1 MGKIRASLVAVM
13 NSEEINSTYYRIAKY
28 LLQNNY
34 IVNHVS
40 MDDVTKNCYCA
51 KSTVSRFCR
60 QIGYENYYEL
70 NQDLYTST
78 TKSQDKY
85 DRYMLDDFE
94 QIKDLF
100 FNDLFNSILT
110 AKDTITKQSVYTL
123 VSLIKEYNEIGIFGN
138 LQSQTIAQKFQND
151 MGLSRK
157 IITASLLPEHQKSY
171 IKEANKNNLII
182 IVSFS
187 GYYFRQFINLHYLPK
202 DNKPYLV
209 LLTCNDKM
217 KGSKLYDQVICLSC
231 PDNYASRAHIISFYL
246 NMVAIEYAHTKI

>member
-13 NSEEINSTYYRIAKY
+13 NSEETNSTYYRIAKY

-40 MDDVTKNCYCA
+40 MDDVAKNCYCA

-85 DRYMLDDFE
+85 DKYLLDDFE
-94 QIKDLF
+94 NTKDIFFKDLI
-100 FNDLFNSILT
+100 NSILD
-110 AKDTITKQSVYTL
+110 AKNSITKKSVFTL

-157 IITASLLPEHQKSY
+157 IITASLLPEHQKTY
-171 IKEANKNNLII
+171 IKEADQQTLII

-187 GYYFRQFINLHYLPK
+187 GQYFRQFINLHHFNK
-202 DNKPYLV
+202 ENKPHFILI
-209 LLTCNDKM
+209 TCNEKM
-217 KGSKLYDQVICLSC
+217 KNSKLYDDIIYLSC
-231 PDNYASRAHIISFYL
+231 PDNYASRAHIMSFYL
-246 NMVAIEYAHTKI
+246 NMVAIEYANTK